1 MRELFCHGGQTHGLL
16 SKRLTLSGASSPL
29 LFAVVFRFAA
39 TPNADTSFLIWNNV
53 RLFGYR
59 QRLPIMANNSP
70 SHSAKASK
78 DRNFSTLVPA
88 VFSDREWAKTWK
100 TAASELEAIRRA
112 EIKSADTATA
122 IVALD
127 DAFRSMLASL
137 SPRSSSGFVE
147 MQMVFL
153 QSRRDATTD

>member
-1 MRELFCHGGQTHGLL
+1 M
-16 SKRLTLSGASSPL
+16 SKGPSS
-29 LFAVVFRFAA
+29 R
-39 TPNADTSFLIWNNV
+39 
-53 RLFGYR
+53 
-59 QRLPIMANNSP
+59 
-70 SHSAKASK
+70 SAKAVSGHNLSHLATK
-78 DRNFSTLVPA
+78 AFTN
-88 VFSDREWAKTWK
+88 REWARTWK

-147 MQMVFL
+147 MQRVFL
-153 QSRRDATTD
+153 QSRRDAATD

>member
-1 MRELFCHGGQTHGLL
+1 MA
-16 SKRLTLSGASSPL
+16 KRPSSPS
-29 LFAVVFRFAA
+29 V
-39 TPNADTSFLIWNNV
+39 N
-53 RLFGYR
+53 
-59 QRLPIMANNSP
+59 
-70 SHSAKASK
+70 ASK
-78 DRNFSTLVPA
+78 DRNLSTPVPG
-88 VFSDREWAKTWK
+88 VFSNREWAETWK

-147 MQMVFL
+147 MQTVFL
-153 QSRRDATTD
+153 RSRRDAATD

>member
-1 MRELFCHGGQTHGLL
+1 MLFQRERGFFSGII
-16 SKRLTLSGASSPL
+16 SKRASSPL
-29 LFAVVFRFAA
+29 LFAVVFRLAA
-39 TPNADTSFLIWNNV
+39 TPNADTPFLIRNNV

-59 QRLPIMANNSP
+59 QRLRIMVNRPS
-70 SHSAKASK
+70 SHSVKASK
-78 DRNFSTLVPA
+78 DRNLSTPVPA
-88 VFSDREWAKTWK
+88 VFSNREWAKTWK

-147 MQMVFL
+147 MQRVFL
-153 QSRRDATTD
+153 QSRRDAATD